1 MDTLDGAA
9 SGFPEGVAEVG
20 AAAGDALGELA
31 EKDTYGSLP
40 SWNIV
45 VICTVGGVL
54 FFELVCH
61 QMNHAAEGK
70 RHAQDLLE
78 TLYRE
83 LAILGVVA

>member
-9 SGFPEGVAEVG
+9 AGFPAGAAAAG

-31 EKDTYGSLP
+31 GKETYGSLP

-54 FFELVCH
+54 FFELICH
-61 QMNHAAEGK
+61 QVNTNG
-70 RHAQDLLE
+70 R
-78 TLYRE
+78 R
-83 LAILGVVA
+83 AIFA